1 MATSTIKSANTFSGS
16 VSSNGVKTKGQIANE
31 LYALIDKSKLTGNS
45 ALLEEIS
52 SSTSMSIYPCIGC
65 NSALVTFARPHSA
78 SNYIFIDE
86 WQISESSKVYE
97 AYVGASSFTRGNE
110 TNTIMPSGYTYR
122 VRY

>member
-31 LYALIDKSKLTGNS
+31 LYALIDKSKITGNS
-45 ALLEEIS
+45 VLEETT
-52 SSTSMSIYPCIGC
+52 STAMNIYRC
-65 NSALVTFARPHSA
+65 NSYANALVTFTKSHS
-78 SNYIFIDE
+78 SSSYIFIDE

-97 AYVGASSFTRGNE
+97 AYVGASSYTRGDE
-110 TNTIMPSGYTYR
+110 TNTTMPSGYTYR